1 MQEILVTLNLWGRLA
16 RTTTE
21 KLMVWAIT
29 TVSQTWKALHK
40 TCCNHLRLDLYY
52 LIYSL
57 QILKKISV
65 VIELNRYQDKSFG
78 QKVVCLWSIVK
89 KLLLKEE
96 FNILQKNWYLR
107 STIGERSPKLG
118 VPVVTYHVISQAWR
132 IEIFWVD
139 GRCAKSAPFWILN
152 KSYAHASIYFYQE
165 RGLCARNYFQLKTF
179 PRLSRAQWHFSN
191 GNLSFHNSNFERT
204 SLIPDYS

>member
-1 MQEILVTLNLWGRLA
+1 MSSSQNLRSYSWCL
-16 RTTTE
+16 
-21 KLMVWAIT
+21 IT
-29 TVSQTWKALHK
+29 FQIITKKQKSITVSVNFNDEQKPNN
-40 TCCNHLRLDLYY
+40 CNLSLPEMHF
-52 LIYSL
+52 IYRI
-57 QILKKISV
+57 Q
-65 VIELNRYQDKSFG
+65 RYVF
-78 QKVVCLWSIVK
+78 
-89 KLLLKEE
+89 
-96 FNILQKNWYLR
+96 LR